1 MQKNNQ
7 YYLVLSIWYIWQKPQ
22 GSNDY
27 HRTVMI
33 KLQNVRAVQTVR
45 SLQTELIRL
54 SNKTTQEYPL
64 EKFQPFRRSIVPQ
77 MTFFLVNSDGNL
89 IFAAILDFKTE

>member
-22 GSNDY
+22 GSNDH

-33 KLQNVRAVQTVR
+33 KLQTVRAVQTVR
-45 SLQTELIRL
+45 SLQTELIHL

-64 EKFQPFRRSIVPQ
+64 EKSSYFVEALYLRWRL
-77 MTFFLVNSDGNL
+77 FLVNSDGNL